1 MRGDSALST
10 LPAQLRIEMANNLM
24 PVQIEVER
32 LILASVMRTSEY
44 ILVEVSGFGDV
55 SNLYDYLNF
64 GDLHVGL
71 QR

>member
-10 LPAQLRIEMANNLM
+10 LPAQLRIEMANNLV

-32 LILASVMRTSEY
+32 LVLASVMRTSEY
-44 ILVEVSGFGDV
+44 ILVEVPGFWDV
-55 SNLYDYLNF
+55 SNLYDYLRLS
-64 GDLHVGL
+64 DLHGNF